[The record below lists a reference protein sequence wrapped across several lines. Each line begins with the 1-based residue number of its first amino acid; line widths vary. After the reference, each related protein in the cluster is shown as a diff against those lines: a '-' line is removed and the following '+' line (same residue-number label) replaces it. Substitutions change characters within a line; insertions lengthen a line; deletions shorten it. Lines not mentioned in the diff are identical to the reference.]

1 MRGNDMDRAALT
13 DLLAATIRDVAG
25 IAIPKERYGDDLFR
39 LGLDSVKA
47 IEIVNRMED
56 ALDLLVD
63 DADLRKF
70 VSIEAIADHF
80 EGLRR
85 A

>member
-1 MRGNDMDRAALT
+1 MNRAMSRADLT
-13 DLLAATIRDVAG
+13 DLLVATIREVSG
-25 IAIPKERYGDDLFR
+25 VAIPPERYGEDLFR

-70 VSIEAIADHF
+70 VSIDAIADHF
-80 EGLRR
+80 EGMRR